1 MRNRKL
7 IVIQV
12 RKKIIKLLKRKKNR
26 LFSDINVVTE
36 DEKWLHYFQP
46 QRKLNNIVWMTKHG
60 KHPLI
65 AKRFQITKKKFHA
78 NFFVGIVLCCY
89 FLFTRRRRLLLER
102 CTNVNKHK
110 QQYKMKCL
118 KTGIKGLSIMLQ
130 PTSQN

>member
-46 QRKLNNIVWMTKHG
+46 QRKLNNIVWMTKQG

-65 AKRFQITKKKFHA
+65 AKRFQITKKISMLISLL
-78 NFFVGIVLCCY
+78 GSCCVAISY
-89 FLFTRRRRLLLER
+89 
-102 CTNVNKHK
+102 
-110 QQYKMKCL
+110 
-118 KTGIKGLSIMLQ
+118 
-130 PTSQN
+130 SQEEEDCY